1 MRNEVAMVAAARSSQ
16 ARALVTD
23 ATHAQRAART
33 VLDAEQHLVAE
44 IRGLATGHRK
54 QSLDERLH
62 QTDLDRLR
70 EAAGGRLRLGPL
82 RAAGFTT
89 VGQLMANRHRLH
101 EYPGIGPTTVTQLE
115 DAIAALA
122 ESVEADTVL
131 RPDPD
136 RRSPAD
142 THLLRSLHR
151 LAVFR
156 KRVRPVLGRAG
167 DLHDAVA
174 GSIDGA
180 RRANSR
186 WRSLFRG
193 RQGRQADLAALNALE
208 TALRSPRL
216 ETARTRVL
224 AAAAALAA
232 EPTEKQLW
240 QKYQADAATYLTLLA
255 EATGEQAGEQGPAG
269 RLSPDDAARVDEVR
283 LDTSLL
289 VSTLRG
295 YQSFGA
301 RFMIAQRRVIIGDEM
316 GLGKTVETL
325 AAMCHLAAHGRRH
338 FLVVCPPSLAA
349 NWMHEIKRHCRLT
362 PRLLYGGDAARGTAA
377 WRANGGLGVTT
388 YTALDRLD
396 LDGVDVAMAAF
407 DEAHYIKN
415 PDAKRTLQSRRLIE
429 RAERVALL
437 TGTPLENRVTEFGV
451 LTEHVNPEVA
461 RQAAAAPSAEAFRR
475 AIAPAY
481 LRRNQS
487 DVLAELPDRI
497 ENVQPVTLSPEE
509 AAAYRKTVWEGKFMT
524 MRRATFGDPARTST
538 KLDHIREIAAEA
550 MAEGHKV
557 VVFSYFRDVL
567 DAVADA
573 LGKRAHGPLSGST
586 PPLQRQQ
593 VVDAFT
599 ASRRPAVL
607 VSQIEVGGVGL
618 NLQTA
623 SVVVLVE
630 PQWKPSIEEQAIA
643 RCHRMGQVRPVQVF
657 RLIAE
662 DTVDTSVRELVA
674 GKAALFDEYA
684 RPSAAKDDNAGAV
697 DVTQHDGSRAAAERQ
712 IIERERARLRDSGD
726 QHG

>member
-1 MRNEVAMVAAARSSQ
+1 MVAARSPE

-23 ATHAQRAART
+23 ATDAQRAART

-44 IRGLATGHRK
+44 IRGLATGHRR
-54 QSLDERLH
+54 QSLDERL
-62 QTDLDRLR
+62 QRADLDQLR

-82 RAAGFTT
+82 RAAGITS
-89 VGQLMANRHRLH
+89 VGQLMSNRHRLH
-101 EYPGIGPTTVTQLE
+101 QYPGIGPTTVTQLE
-115 DAIAALA
+115 DAIEALA
-122 ESVEADTVL
+122 ATVEADTVL

-142 THLLRSLHR
+142 THLLRALHR

-156 KRVRPVLGRAG
+156 RRVRPVLGRAG

-193 RQGRQADLAALNALE
+193 RQGRQADLAALTALE

-240 QKYQADAATYLTLLA
+240 QKYRADAATYLTLLA
-255 EATGEQAGEQGPAG
+255 EATGPQTGEQGPAG

-289 VSTLRG
+289 ISTLRG

-325 AAMCHLAAHGRRH
+325 AAMCHLAAAHGRRH

-362 PRLLYGGDAARGTAA
+362 PRLLYGGDTARSTAA
-377 WRANGGLGVTT
+377 WRANGGIGVTT

-396 LDGVDVAMAAF
+396 LDGVTVAMAAF

-429 RAERVALL
+429 RADRVALL

-497 ENVQPVTLSPEE
+497 ENVQPVALSPEE
-509 AAAYRKTVWEGKFMT
+509 VSAYRKTVWEGRFMT

-538 KLDHIREIAAEA
+538 KLDHIREIATEA

-567 DAVADA
+567 TAVADA
-573 LGKRAHGPLSGST
+573 LGNRAHGPLTGGT

-593 VVDAFT
+593 IVDAFT

-623 SVVVLVE
+623 SVVILVE

-674 GKAALFDEYA
+674 GKAAIFDEYA
-684 RPSAAKDDNAGAV
+684 RPSAAKDADAQAV
-697 DVTQHDGSRAAAERQ
+697 DVTQHDGTRAAAERR
-712 IIERERARLRDSGD
+712 IIEQERARLRDSGD
-726 QHG
+726 QHAS